1 MLFFEE
7 LAILVMDDAFFF
19 KQRLKLVLEGVF
31 FFNELAILFV
41 DDAFFLK

>member
-1 MLFFEE
+1 MTILF
-7 LAILVMDDAFFF
+7 VDDAFFL
-19 KQRLKLVLEGVF
+19 KQGLKLVLEGVF